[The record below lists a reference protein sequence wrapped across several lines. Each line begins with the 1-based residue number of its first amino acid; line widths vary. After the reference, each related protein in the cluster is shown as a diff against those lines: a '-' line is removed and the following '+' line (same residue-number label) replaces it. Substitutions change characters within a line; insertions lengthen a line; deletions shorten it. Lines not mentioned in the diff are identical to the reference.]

1 VDRKDRLFIA
11 IVAIILVTVT
21 FAGCVQEEQT
31 GGKNHYQEL
40 YQEFEPTV
48 DTELIVKG
56 INAAIE
62 VTAWDGDNIKFHSL
76 ETSRGDKADLDLV
89 DVIITEEGDT
99 IIIEE
104 RHKDSV
110 TDVSVLFQLHV
121 PPYLSVPSVTSK
133 NGAISISG
141 LRSDM
146 EVKTMNGAISLDDV
160 RGSVVASTSNGGI
173 GTRVLSLEGDIRLS
187 SGNGALRVHIALELD
202 AELSVVTGN
211 GQVNVEGLELSTTH
225 TTTKRLEGTLN
236 AGGHL
241 ILCETGNGAIDL
253 VGI

>member
-1 VDRKDRLFIA
+1 MDSKDRLVLA
-11 IVAIILVTVT
+11 IVAIILVTVS
-21 FAGCVQEEQT
+21 FAGCVQEELT
-31 GGKNHYQEL
+31 VGETHNQEF
-40 YQEFEPTV
+40 YQEFEPTA

-62 VTAWDGDNIKFHSL
+62 VTSWDGDNIRFHYQ

-89 DVIITEEGDT
+89 EVIIIEEGDT

-104 RHKDSV
+104 RHKGKVS
-110 TDVSVLFQLHV
+110 DVSVLFQFHV

-187 SGNGALRVHIALELD
+187 SGNGALRVHIANELD

-211 GQVNVEGLELSTTH
+211 GLVNVEGLDLITTH

-236 AGGHL
+236 EGGHL
-241 ILCETGNGAIDL
+241 IWCETGNGAIDL

>member
-1 VDRKDRLFIA
+1 MDRRDRLCIA
-11 IVAIILVTVT
+11 IVAIILVTVS
-21 FAGCVQEEQT
+21 FAGCVQEEWT
-31 GGKNHYQEL
+31 VGETHNQEFDK
-40 YQEFEPTV
+40 EFEPTV

-62 VTAWDGDNIKFHSL
+62 VTSWDGDNIRFHYL

-89 DVIITEEGDT
+89 DVLITEQDDT

-104 RHKDSV
+104 RHKGKV
-110 TDVSVLFQLHV
+110 TDVSVLFQLKV

-160 RGSVVASTSNGGI
+160 RGTVVASTSNGGI
-173 GTRVLSLEGDIRLS
+173 GSRVLSLEGDIRLS

-202 AELSVVTGN
+202 AELSVVTAN
-211 GQVNVEGLELSTTH
+211 GQVNVEGLDLSTTQS
-225 TTTKRLEGTLN
+225 TTKRLEGTLN
-236 AGGHL
+236 EGGHL
-241 ILCETGNGAIDL
+241 IWCETGNGAIDL